1 MVEIF
6 YVVDTKDG
14 KEGIRG
20 EKASYRSAYEE
31 TKEKE
36 ERKDVS
42 IDIEAKWR

>member
-1 MVEIF
+1 MVEVF
-6 YVVDTKDG
+6 NVVDTKYG
-14 KEGIRG
+14 KEGRRG
-20 EKASYRSAYEE
+20 EKDSYRSAYEE